1 MKKKLFSFFAALF
14 LIGLLTVTA
23 NASTE
28 DTEITYCSTLE
39 EMGASLRAQLV
50 ERRETCTVGYVCE
63 RFTTVPDET
72 AVWNEALIHTGV
84 PNEGDYLKSCVS
96 HGASRDG
103 TTNEFQMIYKY
114 DFRQESHIGEE
125 DGLEYVVYTYAN
137 VVYRTT
143 AAEEAVV
150 DALVR
155 DLLPEI
161 QDNTKDTT
169 MLNIFRT
176 ATAIPYD
183 YYHLDNDPAY
193 VLEQTAYGALVRGTT
208 VCEGYSALI
217 YRLALECGIDCRI
230 VNGCYSANNENGGHA
245 WNYVK
250 LDDDSSKYYIV
261 DATND
266 LYMSIRI
273 SGDTK
278 YYIPWEGCMEE
289 GFVTSYPVAT
299 TPYRAKCDYDYDS
312 STGTLTV
319 RALPAILKRTVWES
333 GDAQWTFT
341 WPASI
346 EVGTKKV
353 ILDESITQIGDYAF
367 NDFENLEEITLPETV
382 TRIGARAFMDCGNLV
397 KINFPDALTTIG
409 ESAFANCSS
418 LNEIT
423 LTENSG
429 LTDVGEKAFA
439 SCSSLT
445 AFPLENTKITT
456 LSNWMFESA
465 GLEKAYVPDGITTI
479 GEGAFYGCK
488 SLKEAV
494 ISDDVIAIGDR
505 AFNYSTL
512 GKVTFS
518 DNSRLDAVGKR
529 AFAGTKLQEFVFPA
543 SVTSIGEE
551 AFSGSTLHS
560 VALPEGITTIRASQF
575 KDCLLRSVCIPDS
588 VRSIED
594 NAFDKCLIE
603 GLYIPESV
611 ESIGT
616 SAFSGVVGAITVDAN
631 NESFFSENGVLYTA
645 DKTRLIRYPSAMT
658 ETEYHIPDTVTVI
671 DSAAFYNNRN
681 LQSVEIPNTVT
692 EIGDSAFAFCRGLV
706 SIEIPDSVEKVGDS
720 AFESCSSLTSATLG
734 KEIRVIPVWMFK
746 LATKLK
752 TVSFGAGVQEI
763 NEAAFRDCPIETVN
777 YEGTEDAWNKIK
789 IHAWGNS
796 ALTDAKKNYGTVGGS
811 NAITIT
817 LDAAG
822 GSADK
827 EYLTLENTAS
837 SYEGLPTP
845 TREGCEFYG
854 WFTKAE
860 GGVQIS
866 ENDALLIK
874 KDHTLY
880 AHWEDTVV
888 LSGSLSDTV
897 LWAVHS
903 TGELSFYGT
912 GAIDGDA
919 EWRAKRSDITSVSI
933 EGDITAIR
941 NGGLLLLWEVKELV
955 IPEGVKEIGTNAL
968 AGCTG
973 LTKITLPESLETIGQ
988 SAFGQ
993 REQKGSVLVFPSCK
1007 SLTSITIPKN
1017 VTNIGNYAFS
1027 KCTGLKEVIFEGEN
1041 SCWLGTEVFRGCTA
1055 LEKVTVRAVGERMFQ
1070 ECSALRSVTMTNAV
1084 TRIGDYAFQSCASL
1098 ETLTVPNSVKE
1109 IGKFAFSYDPNLKT
1123 VVFGEGITSLSDY
1136 LFFECTALEEV
1147 VFPAYCIRTGIHT
1160 FNGCTNLK
1168 TVTIP
1173 GTVHTIGRS
1182 AFASCSALETVN
1194 WGGTKEEW
1202 QTVFVDRLNEPL
1214 LAAQLVLKEEEPVQ
1228 LTVSFDAAGGTVET
1242 LSKEVTSYEL
1252 YGELPVPVKEG
1263 FSFKGWYTAAVGGKK
1278 ISADTRVTDSEDHT
1292 LYAHWSNVIAE
1303 GTCGD
1308 DLRYTVSEN
1317 GVLHIFGTGEMYDFA
1332 AAPWDAYKERIT
1344 ALVFDDGA
1352 TNVSEFAFKGCVGIE
1367 EIRFPASVTSIAPG
1381 ALAGCKALRYVRLPD
1396 GISEIADDLFSN
1408 CDFLQALYIP
1418 DSVTRIGAR
1427 AFDSCTSLTAIELPD
1442 GVTQIDERA
1451 FQHTGFATIGLPNSL
1466 TQIGKYAF
1474 QYSGLVRIDIPDSVT
1489 SIGAYAFKECHSLT
1503 SVRLPNGLTEVADY
1517 LFYSCRKLP
1526 GIVIPDSVTRIGD
1539 YAFYICEKLEKFEF
1553 PDSVTSIGANALSS
1567 CRSLESARLPNGISE
1582 IPASLFSDCPKL
1594 QSIVIPDSV
1603 TRINDFAFNGC
1614 SSLGKLELQ
1623 KSVTYIGKQAFR
1635 QVPSDIHVTASN
1647 AYIGGWAFWDAKG
1660 NIYIPDSAD
1669 IQTGA
1674 FSDMQGTLVVTCDTG
1689 VIPSDFVYKGQYN
1702 SARSG
1707 VASLEIGSGITE
1719 IENGA
1724 FASCTN
1730 LARVT
1735 LPDTLTT
1742 LGDNAFDQCT
1752 ALEEIKLCEGLKT
1765 VGASCFNSAKLTH
1778 ITIPA
1783 SVTSLGSSAFA
1794 NNTSLTEIVLLG
1806 RGDTCTI
1813 GENAFAGTT
1822 ATVYC
1827 PDEQERETPTWTEET
1842 RQNYGGTLT
1851 WQEWYTL
1858 GNTPDCQHEF
1868 ISESVSA
1875 ETDEKTCSSYT
1886 LNKCTICGYSYRTD
1900 FKAGQHSYTE
1910 EVIAPTCTEAGYTI
1924 YTCSRCGDTYT
1935 QETEAL
1941 GHEYTSAV
1949 TEPTCTEGGYTTH
1962 TCARCGN
1969 VYTDAETEAL
1979 GHDYEAVV
1987 TEPTCTEGGYTTHTC
2002 ARCGDAYTDSETE
2015 AAGHRFGEW
2024 QIDTAA
2030 TCTETGR
2037 ESRSCSACGFSEERT
2052 VDALGH
2058 SYEAQI
2064 TEPTCTDGGYTT
2076 YTCSRCGDSYT
2087 GDETPA
2093 RGHIYGEWQITT
2105 PATCTESGER
2115 ASWCVDCGDE
2125 KTEAVEALGHDYAAA
2140 VTAPTCTEGG
2150 YTTHTCTRCK
2160 ESYVDTA
2167 TDALGHDYE
2176 AAVTEPTCT
2185 AAGFTTHTCTR
2196 CGESYTDGETEA
2208 LGHKYGEWEL
2218 VRKSSLTKEGAQS
2231 RSCSVCGESET
2242 EAIPVTTAVS
2252 IEITTLPGRL
2262 QYVVGTPL
2270 NLDGMV
2276 VTAYCANDT
2285 AEPVTGYSVSGYDAY
2300 ITGEQVITVTYE
2312 GLLASFSVTVMDAVP
2327 GDMNGDG
2334 IVTDDD
2340 ALYVLMHTF
2349 FPDAYPVVGGCDFDG
2364 DGVVT
2369 DNDALYLLMHTFFPE
2384 DYPLY

>member
-28 DTEITYCSTLE
+28 DAEITYCSTLE

-63 RFTTVPDET
+63 RFTEVPNET

-114 DFRQESHIGEE
+114 DFRQESRNDEE

-143 AAEEAVV
+143 ATEEAVV

-161 QDNTKDTT
+161 QADTKDNT

-230 VNGCYSANNENGGHA
+230 VNGCYSENNKNGGHA

-250 LDDDSSKYYIV
+250 LDDDSSGYYII

-266 LYMSIRI
+266 LYMSRQIT
-273 SGDTK
+273 GDTK
-278 YYIPWEGCMEE
+278 YYIPWEDCMEE
-289 GFVTSYPVAT
+289 GFVASYPLAT
-299 TPYRAKCDYDYDS
+299 TTYAPKFDYDYDS
-312 STGTLTV
+312 ATGTLTV
-319 RALPAILKRTVWES
+319 RALPDIVKRSAWES
-333 GDAQWTFT
+333 EDGQWSFT
-341 WPASI
+341 WPSYI
-346 EVGTKKV
+346 KTGTTKV
-353 ILDESITQIGDYAF
+353 IVAENVTQIGDYAF
-367 NDFENLEEITLPETV
+367 YSFSNLAEITLPESV
-382 TRIGARAFMDCGNLV
+382 TRIGAEAFMYCSSLK
-397 KINFPDALTTIG
+397 KINIPDAVTTIG
-409 ESAFANCSS
+409 ESAFFNCPKLS
-418 LNEIT
+418 EVT
-423 LTENSG
+423 LTENNSLSELGESAFAACSG
-429 LTDVGEKAFA
+429 LTSFH
-439 SCSSLT
+439 
-445 AFPLENTKITT
+445 LEWVKIT
-456 LSNWMFESA
+456 SIPRGAFGSSGIKEISI
-465 GLEKAYVPDGITTI
+465 PDGITTI
-479 GEGAFYGCK
+479 EADAFSSCK
-488 SLKEAV
+488 SLEAV
-494 ISDDVIAIGDR
+494 AIPSSVVTIGDR
-505 AFNYSTL
+505 AFCLSGLTS
-512 GKVTFS
+512 VAFS
-518 DNSRLDAVGKR
+518 ANSRLEKIGDS
-529 AFAGTKLQEFVFPA
+529 AFFETKITEIHLPS
-543 SVTSIGEE
+543 SVMSIGEK
-551 AFSGSTLHS
+551 AFSRSNLRS
-560 VALPEGITTIRASQF
+560 ISILEGTTVIRASQF
-575 KDCLLRSVCIPDS
+575 SECNYLTRVYIPDS
-588 VRSIED
+588 VKTIEEK
-594 NAFDKCLIE
+594 AFFNCPIK
-603 GLYIPESV
+603 GLYIPENV

-616 SAFSGVVGAITVDAN
+616 EAFSGAVGAITVDEN
-631 NESFFSENGVLYTA
+631 NEYFCSDGGALLNKEKTVLL
-645 DKTRLIRYPSAMT
+645 RHPSDLA
-658 ETEYHIPDTVTVI
+658 ETEYSIPETVTTI
-671 DSAAFYNNRN
+671 DGYAFYYNLN
-681 LQSVEIPNTVT
+681 LQSVTIPDNVT
-692 EIGDSAFAFCRGLV
+692 EIGEYAFKYCG
-706 SIEIPDSVEKVGDS
+706 SM
-720 AFESCSSLTSATLG
+720 TSASIG
-734 KEIRVIPVWMFK
+734 KGVRVIPVGMFENN
-746 LATKLK
+746 ARLK
-752 TVSFGAGVQEI
+752 TVSIGAGVQEI
-763 NEAAFRDCPIETVN
+763 GYNAFKCPSLETVN
-777 YEGTEDAWNKIK
+777 YEGTEDAWNGITIK
-789 IHAWGNS
+789 ASGNS
-796 ALTDAKKNYGTVGGS
+796 TLLNATKNYGTAAPGSAPS

-822 GSADK
+822 GSSEK
-827 EYLTLENTAS
+827 ECLTLGNTAS

-874 KDHTLY
+874 RDHTLY

-888 LSGSLSDTV
+888 LSGALSDTV

-903 TGELSFYGT
+903 SGELSFYGT

-919 EWRAKRSDITSVSI
+919 EWRTKRADITSVSI

-941 NGGLLLLWEVKELV
+941 NGGLLLLAEVKELV

-993 REQKGSVLVFPSCK
+993 REQKGSFLVFPSCK

-1017 VTNIGNYAFS
+1017 VTHIGNYAFS

-1084 TRIGDYAFQSCASL
+1084 TRIEDYAFQSCASL
-1098 ETLTVPNSVKE
+1098 ETLTVPDSVKE
-1109 IGKFAFSYDPNLKT
+1109 VGKFAFSYDTNLKN
-1123 VVFGEGITSLSDY
+1123 VVFSDGITSLSDY
-1136 LFFECTALEEV
+1136 LFFECTALEKV
-1147 VFPAYCIRTGIHT
+1147 AFPAYCVQTGIHT

-1173 GTVHTIGRS
+1173 SSVRTIGRS
-1182 AFASCSALETVN
+1182 AFAFCSALETVN
-1194 WGGTKEEW
+1194 WGGTKEAW

-1214 LAAQLVLKEEEPVQ
+1214 LAAQLVLKEAEPVQ

-1242 LSKEVTSYEL
+1242 LSKEVTSDEL

-1263 FSFKGWYTAAVGGKK
+1263 FSFKGWYTAAVGGKR
-1278 ISADTRVTDSEDHT
+1278 ISADTRVTDCEDHT

-1303 GTCGD
+1303 GTCGE
-1308 DLRYTVSEN
+1308 DLRYTISEN
-1317 GVLHIFGTGEMYDFA
+1317 GVLHISGTGEMYDFTT
-1332 AAPWDAYKERIT
+1332 APWDAYKDRIT
-1344 ALVFDDGA
+1344 ALAIDDG
-1352 TNVSEFAFKGCVGIE
+1352 TTSIGENAFKNCGSIE
-1367 EIRFPASVTSIAPG
+1367 EIVLPNSVVSIGASAFEHCGSLKRVH
-1381 ALAGCKALRYVRLPD
+1381 LPD
-1396 GISEIADDLFSN
+1396 GLSEIADYLFN
-1408 CDFLQALYIP
+1408 HCEYLQEIVIP
-1418 DSVTRIGAR
+1418 N
-1427 AFDSCTSLTAIELPD
+1427 
-1442 GVTQIDERA
+1442 GV
-1451 FQHTGFATIGLPNSL
+1451 

-1489 SIGAYAFKECHSLT
+1489 SIGAYAFQECHSLT

-1526 GIVIPDSVTRIGD
+1526 GIVIPDSVTRVGD
-1539 YAFYICEKLEKFEF
+1539 YAFCICQKLEKFEF

-1603 TRINDFAFNGC
+1603 TRINDFAFDGC

-1623 KSVTYIGKQAFR
+1623 ETITYIGERAFR

-1647 AYIGGWAFWDAKG
+1647 AYIGSWAFWDAKG

-1858 GNTPDCQHEF
+1858 GDTPDCQHEF